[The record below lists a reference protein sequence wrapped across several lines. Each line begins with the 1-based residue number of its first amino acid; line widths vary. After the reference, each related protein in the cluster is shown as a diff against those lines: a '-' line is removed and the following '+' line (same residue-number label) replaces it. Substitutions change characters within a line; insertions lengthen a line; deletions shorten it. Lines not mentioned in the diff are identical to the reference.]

1 MAQKTVLVPH
11 DFTSVARAA
20 AQHALAIAK
29 QTNISV
35 TLLHITKSSK
45 ENAAALAKLEQEMA
59 NMNAGG
65 IEVKA
70 KVLTGSIFT
79 DIGKTAEA
87 ENAIFCVMGTH
98 GAKGMQKVFGSF
110 AIKVITSSAVPFII
124 VQEKEPAKL
133 VENIVMPVDYQ
144 VENLQIMK
152 FATELAKVFDAKMHL
167 IAIKQTDASLFRKTH
182 AHLKV
187 VVTHLDKHEV
197 KYEIAYLDNPK
208 NYEQAIVDYTI
219 ENRADMVAISY
230 YNERIIPQLDR
241 FAQHMIT
248 NKEQIPVVIVNAK
261 SVSSSYF

>member
-1 MAQKTVLVPH
+1 MSKTVLVPH

-20 AQHALAIAK
+20 AKHALAIAK
-29 QTNISV
+29 QTDISV
-35 TLLHITKSSK
+35 TLLHITKSAG
-45 ENAAALAKLEQEMA
+45 ENRAALMKLEKEMEA
-59 NMNAGG
+59 IDGG
-65 IEVKA
+65 GTEIKA

-79 DIGKTAEA
+79 DIGKVAEQ

-110 AIKVITSSAVPFII
+110 AIKVITSSSVPFII

-133 VENIVMPVDYQ
+133 VENVVMPVDYQ
-144 VENLQIMK
+144 VENLQIMR
-152 FATELAKVFDAKMHL
+152 FATELAKVFNAKMHL
-167 IAIKQTDASLFRKTH
+167 IAIKHSDASLYRKTH

-187 VVTHLDKHEV
+187 VVSHLDKHEV

-208 NYEQAIVDYTI
+208 NYEQAIVDYTL
-219 ENRADMVAISY
+219 ENNADMVAISY

-248 NKEQIPVVIVNAK
+248 NKEEIPVIIVNAK
-261 SVSSSYF
+261 SVSSGYF